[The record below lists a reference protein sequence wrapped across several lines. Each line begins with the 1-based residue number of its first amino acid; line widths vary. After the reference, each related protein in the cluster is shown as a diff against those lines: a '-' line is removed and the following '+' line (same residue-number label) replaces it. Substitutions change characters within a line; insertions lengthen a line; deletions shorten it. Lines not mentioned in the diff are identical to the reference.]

1 MFCGDSWISAAIDGV
16 LATIYAP
23 ILLSTHSRPLNCRD
37 PAAAELL
44 QTVRSQLD
52 VDSERAEEVERL
64 MALVAATIERTQQET
79 GACACMVYIT

>member
-1 MFCGDSWISAAIDGV
+1 M
-16 LATIYAP
+16 
-23 ILLSTHSRPLNCRD
+23 
-37 PAAAELL
+37 
-44 QTVRSQLD
+44 RSQLD